1 MRKRRAR
8 RELSQNKSSSHT
20 VFQASAVSTT
30 APHTARVAMRTTR
43 QRGHSFYE
51 DDEVVEDGKKSAG
64 SSPGRGSVGSG
75 SGVGGDDG
83 AGLNTSRDSTES
95 STSGSSASLSSGD
108 GDQEAEELNFPRGRA
123 RSRSILGPPD
133 LSGSGGE
140 GSGIVKYDPANPP
153 ASTGSKENK
162 EVPQVPKSGP
172 LAQHE
177 IQVLKKVRDAMRREI
192 ATAVFTSH
200 LDCFLNLTTTNTH
213 THRALRMRH

>member
-1 MRKRRAR
+1 
-8 RELSQNKSSSHT
+8 
-20 VFQASAVSTT
+20 
-30 APHTARVAMRTTR
+30 MRTTR

-51 DDEVVEDGKKSAG
+51 EDEDDDVVREGGKSAG
-64 SSPGRGSVGSG
+64 SSPGRDGSVGSG

-133 LSGSGGE
+133 LSGSSGE

-177 IQVLKKVRDAMRREI
+177 IQVLKKVGRHLHPKATLRRKCSDII
-192 ATAVFTSH
+192 AHF
-200 LDCFLNLTTTNTH
+200 N
-213 THRALRMRH
+213 R